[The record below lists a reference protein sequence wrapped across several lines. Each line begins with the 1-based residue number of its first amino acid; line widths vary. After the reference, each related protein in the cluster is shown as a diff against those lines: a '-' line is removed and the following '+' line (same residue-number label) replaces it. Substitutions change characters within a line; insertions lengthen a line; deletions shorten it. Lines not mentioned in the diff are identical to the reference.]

1 MVVTLNK
8 PLNDYGYNW
17 PAGQQ
22 AEVSVKFYRILVAS
36 GHVDP
41 HPEDATYQKPKA
53 TKAKPAPAPAPE
65 VPTDN
70 PE

>member
-1 MVVTLNK
+1 MIVTLTK

-36 GHVDP
+36 GHVDA
-41 HPEDATYQKPKA
+41 HPDDPNKP
-53 TKAKPAPAPAPE
+53 KPAPKKAPAPKQ
-65 VPTDN
+65 
-70 PE
+70 PEPEITE

>member
-41 HPEDATYQKPKA
+41 HPEDPTYQ
-53 TKAKPAPAPAPE
+53 
-65 VPTDN
+65 
-70 PE
+70 

>member
-1 MVVTLNK
+1 MIITLTK

-17 PAGQQ
+17 PAGQT

-41 HPEDATYQKPKA
+41 HPDDPAHPKPKPA
-53 TKAKPAPAPAPE
+53 AKKAPAPKEPE
-65 VPTDN
+65 T